1 MGKRLTD
8 LNLGNEAVPTGQAM
22 QVQGRQVEIFIAEIE
37 ELLEDPAFRFAS
49 DTLEGIRDTVRL
61 RQQVSEAQREAI
73 QNIRAGGERHEDQR
87 RGWERHEK
95 RTGRR
100 YEGWEPSR

>member
-1 MGKRLTD
+1 MAKRLTD
-8 LNLGNEAVPTGQAM
+8 LNLGSEPVPTGQAM
-22 QVQGRQVEIFIAEIE
+22 EVQGRAVEFFIAEIE
-37 ELLEDPAFRFAS
+37 ELLEDPAFSFAA

-73 QNIRAGGERHEDQR
+73 DNIRAGGERHEEQR